1 MLAMLMA
8 TTVSAQLAPLTDAPL
23 TAHMA
28 EVNAQWPHMLPD
40 PPDGDRTVRFR
51 DEADRIATH
60 LHRVRTELL
69 ARTPLD
75 LPPAQARRRIDLLQR
90 LGTYADARTF
100 PQNHVLPHRNPIFID
115 PYGTACAVGW
125 LMIESGHGDL
135 AQRIDAVME
144 TGYLAEILADAR
156 LGEEVFAWAVSHGFT
171 ADELAWIQPAYAPAT
186 PVSPLG
192 GGTNGPVRVLL
203 PLNNGH
209 LLVAGT
215 FTQAGTTAA
224 QNVAV
229 WDGSTYHALGAGI
242 GGTVACAV
250 EHDGHLYLG
259 GRELDGEADL
269 ARWDGNTWSFIQV
282 FAGTPHAVHALHVH
296 DGTLYAAGEG
306 TGFAS
311 TEHTVKQ
318 LDDGEWSSVGEP
330 FNDAVL
336 TLASF
341 NGELV
346 AGGAF
351 TTHTG
356 PTEPLILRV
365 AHLTGT
371 VWTQLGEGLDATVRT
386 LLPVGDMLYA
396 GGDRHV
402 DGAYTFGM
410 ARIGTDGGWEP
421 LLDGQAVFPVANDHA
436 WISTL
441 VDLGGVIGFGGHF
454 TVESFMLHGTHLGG
468 LVLSN
473 ALLVP
478 VIVLHDDV
486 HALAL
491 HGGKLVFGGAFTT
504 SSASDLHHVAR
515 VDIILGVDAPV
526 AASPT
531 AMAWPN
537 PTTDRVHL
545 APLPPGARTVHAV
558 DAQGREI
565 PLGSTPAGEGI
576 EVHTEALAP
585 GAYTVRVQTSA
596 ATHRVRII
604 KQ

>member
-1 MLAMLMA
+1 MSWWQILILPAMARPTHPLMLAMLMA

-229 WDGSTYHALGAGI
+229 WDGSTYHALGAASAARWRVPWNMTGTCTWVVVNWTVRPTSP
-242 GGTVACAV
+242 GGTATRGPSSRCSPVHPMRCTPCMCTMAPCTPP
-250 EHDGHLYLG
+250 
-259 GRELDGEADL
+259 
-269 ARWDGNTWSFIQV
+269 AR
-282 FAGTPHAVHALHVH
+282 
-296 DGTLYAAGEG
+296 
-306 TGFAS
+306 
-311 TEHTVKQ
+311 
-318 LDDGEWSSVGEP
+318 
-330 FNDAVL
+330 
-336 TLASF
+336 
-341 NGELV
+341 
-346 AGGAF
+346 
-351 TTHTG
+351 
-356 PTEPLILRV
+356 
-365 AHLTGT
+365 
-371 VWTQLGEGLDATVRT
+371 
-386 LLPVGDMLYA
+386 
-396 GGDRHV
+396 
-402 DGAYTFGM
+402 
-410 ARIGTDGGWEP
+410 AR
-421 LLDGQAVFPVANDHA
+421 
-436 WISTL
+436 
-441 VDLGGVIGFGGHF
+441 
-454 TVESFMLHGTHLGG
+454 
-468 LVLSN
+468 
-473 ALLVP
+473 
-478 VIVLHDDV
+478 
-486 HALAL
+486 
-491 HGGKLVFGGAFTT
+491 
-504 SSASDLHHVAR
+504 
-515 VDIILGVDAPV
+515 
-526 AASPT
+526 ASP
-531 AMAWPN
+531 P
-537 PTTDRVHL
+537 R
-545 APLPPGARTVHAV
+545 
-558 DAQGREI
+558 
-565 PLGSTPAGEGI
+565 STP
-576 EVHTEALAP
+576 
-585 GAYTVRVQTSA
+585 
-596 ATHRVRII
+596 
-604 KQ
+604 